1 MQIMYSDILLRK
13 TIIILTIY
21 FLMPYIEK
29 IGKGIINILSIFL
42 FKLINFIIFYYIVLV
57 CFIWLQIIFNYVNIT
72 TLNIDNN
79 SYIIN
84 IIDVDILNYFK

>member
-1 MQIMYSDILLRK
+1 MYSDILLRK